1 MSGNHNH
8 DINPTFKIIEAAKL
22 AEADSM
28 KLQTYR
34 ASKIRITVF
43 SSPFDATVVDFLEE
57 IDGSRR
63 CKS

>member
-8 DINPTFKIIEAAKL
+8 DINLAFKIIEAAKL
-22 AEADSM
+22 AEADAV
-28 KLQTYR
+28 KLQTYP
-34 ASKIRITVF
+34 ASKIRIKVF